1 MVTANCSALPDVV
14 GDAAVLVEP
23 DKTESIRQGILAVL
37 EKEELRKQM
46 IERGIQQAKKFSWK
60 KTADSLVEI
69 CQRL

>member
-1 MVTANCSALPDVV
+1 MVTANCSALPEVA